1 MKLIAYI
8 RVSSTGQLD
17 AYGPAEQQADIRKW
31 AKHYRHQ
38 VVDVKTDDISG
49 TLAVDERPAL
59 VDALDAMRNDR
70 GIGGLVVANL
80 GRLARELTIQ
90 EAILA
95 QVWGDERQVFAAD
108 QGEILRDDPD
118 DPMRTAM
125 RQMQGVF
132 MQLDRALIAK
142 RLRDGRRLKAAEG
155 RHWTGPYR
163 YGEQRVTVG
172 RQRDAGPNP
181 AELVIVERIK
191 QMRED
196 DMSYR
201 QIATALDGQGIKP
214 RLAQK
219 WSSMTVRNIAV
230 REGVG

>member
-1 MKLIAYI
+1 MKLIAYL
-8 RVSSTGQLD
+8 RVSSTEQLD
-17 AYGPAEQQADIRKW
+17 AYGPAEQEADIRKW
-31 AKHYRHQ
+31 AKHYRHKI
-38 VVDVKTDDISG
+38 VAVRLDDISG
-49 TLAVDERPAL
+49 TLPVNKRPAL
-59 VDALDAMRNDR
+59 VETLTMIQDGEAE
-70 GIGGLVVANL
+70 GIVVANL

-95 QVWGDERQVFAAD
+95 SVWEMGADAFAAD
-108 QGEILRDDPD
+108 QGEILRDDPS
-118 DPMRTAM
+118 DPMRTAI